1 MAFSDDLFADDAS
14 SQAPSPPDGSS
25 ADSPSGFLRAIRAF
39 RALCWGITI
48 LAAVGAAAFVTT
60 HVGVARSGDQQVA
73 VVGIGLLLVAVP
85 YVIARGVSELT
96 P

>member
-14 SQAPSPPDGSS
+14 SQTPSSPDGSP
-25 ADSPSGFLRAIRAF
+25 ADSPSGLLRAVRAF
-39 RALCWGITI
+39 RALCWGVTI
-48 LAAVGAAAFVTT
+48 LAAIGAGAFVTT

-85 YVIARGVSELT
+85 YVVARGVSELT